1 MRVLEIS
8 DTDQAAAWAGKWFVR
23 WGAEVIR
30 VSAPSH
36 APANR
41 AAEIALHG
49 GKTRVR
55 LDRSTPDGRGTL
67 GRLAQEA
74 DVIVSDLR
82 PRDLD
87 AIEFDSLGGTRTRAR
102 VAVTPF
108 GRTGPYRDDEATA
121 GTLLAIGGY
130 THLSGDPGRT
140 PLTMPG
146 PFPYVQAGTLAY
158 SVALASVLGTDG
170 CATVDLSIFETM
182 ATLHQFTD
190 IMWQMDGVVRSRHGN
205 RWENLCPTTMLRAR
219 DGWVAVNVLQ
229 QFWPSFALWV
239 GGVELESDPDLA
251 LNAGRMARRDEVE
264 AISEAFFSQQSAR
277 DVFREGQEKWRVPI
291 GYVQSFADMRADP
304 QLESRGFWRGIEA
317 GPDVEMPDTE
327 GIVLPGSAFQ
337 FAGDQHAPERPLRP
351 VVDGVESVDWQDA
364 TPPLAGGHASKQ
376 RPLEGIRVLD
386 FTRIWSGPLA
396 TRFLAD
402 LGADVLRIEAPDGRG
417 PAVVPRGAGGY
428 YPNGDPGEK
437 PYNRQ
442 ALNNKLMRNKR
453 SLAIDL
459 KSPEGKRAVLRLVA
473 DADIV
478 AENFSAR
485 AMPSLGLDYEAL
497 SARNPRLIFLTMPSF
512 GSRGP
517 YRDYVG
523 LGPSI
528 EPISGLTALMGYS
541 QNEPRVT
548 AMAITDAASG
558 VCGLSAVLTALW
570 QRELTGK
577 GTLLDLSQSE
587 AMAAFLAEEMVASQL
602 SEREPERLG
611 NGASN
616 AAPYGVYRCQGEDDW
631 IAIGCMT
638 DAQWAA
644 LAQLA
649 GRGWDADSRYVTAA
663 GRIAER
669 AALDETIEAWAV
681 GEEKRAL
688 ARRLQAA
695 GVAAA
700 PVQSA
705 PEWLSD
711 PHLQARGY
719 FTSLETP
726 DAGRYDSDG
735 LPMTIDGARGYESWT
750 GAPALGGHNPEA
762 LRSAG
767 YTDAE
772 IANLAA
778 QGVIVDRPPV

>member
-8 DTDQAAAWAGKWFVR
+8 DVDQAAAWAGKWFAR

-30 VSAPSH
+30 VSAPGRASGS
-36 APANR
+36 R

-49 GKTRVR
+49 GKTRIR
-55 LDRSTPDGRGTL
+55 LDRVAADGHAALVT
-67 GRLAQEA
+67 LAQGA
-74 DVIVSDLR
+74 DVILSDLR

-87 AIEFDSLGGTRTRAR
+87 AIAFDALGSERTRAR

-121 GTLLAIGGY
+121 ATLLALGGY

-146 PFPYVQAGTLAY
+146 PYPYVQAGTLAY
-158 SVALASVLGTDG
+158 SVALASVLGAAE
-170 CATVDLSIFETM
+170 CATIDLSMFETV

-190 IMWQMDGVVRSRHGN
+190 VMWQVDGVVRSRHGN
-205 RWENLCPTTMLRAR
+205 RWENLCPTTMFRAQ
-219 DGWVAVNVLQ
+219 DGWVAVNILQ

-239 GGVELESDPDLA
+239 GGIEMESDPGLA
-251 LNAGRMARRDEVE
+251 LNAGRMERRDEVE
-264 AISEAFFSQQSAR
+264 AICEAFFLKLRAR
-277 DVFREGQEKWRVPI
+277 DAFREGQEKWRVPI
-291 GYVQSFADMRADP
+291 GYVQSFGDMLADP
-304 QLESRGFWRGIEA
+304 QLESRRFWRGVEPEA
-317 GPDVEMPDTE
+317 GVDAEDTA
-327 GIVLPGSAFQ
+327 GLVLPGSAFQ
-337 FAGDQHAPERPLRP
+337 FAGERRAPERPPRP
-351 VVDGVESVDWQDA
+351 VLDSPAGVQWEDTESLPRGSA
-364 TPPLAGGHASKQ
+364 PKA

-396 TRFLAD
+396 TRFLGD

-428 YPNGDPGEK
+428 YPNGDPGER

-442 ALNNKLMRNKR
+442 GLNNKLMRNKR
-453 SLAIDL
+453 SLAVDL

-473 DADIV
+473 HADV
-478 AENFSAR
+478 VVENFSAR

-528 EPISGLTALMGYS
+528 EPLSGLTALMGYG
-541 QNEPRVT
+541 NDEPRVT

-570 QRELTGK
+570 QRERTGK
-577 GTLLDLSQSE
+577 GALLDLSQSE
-587 AMAAFLAEEMVASQL
+587 AMAAFLAEELVAFQL
-602 SEREPERLG
+602 TKREPDRLG
-611 NGASN
+611 NGAWN
-616 AAPYGVYRCQGEDDW
+616 AAPYGVYRCLGEDDW
-631 IAIGCMT
+631 IAIGCTT
-638 DAQWAA
+638 DTQWSA
-644 LAQLA
+644 LARLA
-649 GRGWDADSRYVTAA
+649 GRGWDVDGRYATAE
-663 GRIAER
+663 GRLARR
-669 AALDETIEAWAV
+669 AALDEMIEAWTS
-681 GEEKRAL
+681 GEDKRAL
-688 ARRLQAA
+688 SRRLQTV

-705 PEWLSD
+705 PEWLAD
-711 PHLQARGY
+711 PHLDARGY
-719 FTSLETP
+719 FTTLETP
-726 DAGRYDSDG
+726 DVGRYPSDG
-735 LPMTIDGARGYESWT
+735 LPMTFDGRRGYEAWT
-750 GAPALGGHNPEA
+750 GAPGLGAHNREA
-762 LRSAG
+762 LRAAG
-767 YTDAE
+767 YADQEIDA
-772 IANLAA
+772 LAA
-778 QGVIVDRPPV
+778 QGVIVDRPPH